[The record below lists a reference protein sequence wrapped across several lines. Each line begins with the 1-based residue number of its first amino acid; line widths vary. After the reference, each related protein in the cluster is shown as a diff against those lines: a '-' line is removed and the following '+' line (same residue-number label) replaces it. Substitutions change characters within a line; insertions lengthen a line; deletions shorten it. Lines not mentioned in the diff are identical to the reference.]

1 MRQPMPLRVRI
12 LFFCGLAIL
21 LVVLIW
27 GLWAGRDLVNNLI
40 VIPLG
45 VLLWA
50 FGLFL
55 RSVPQSV
62 YWAIFILIFLILAA
76 RGLGLTETTRAPQEE
91 LPGTRAR
98 RERVGF
104 WLLQVL
110 MARRGKTRS
119 RFGDLFGRLC
129 MDVLAQMN
137 HKTPI
142 RMERDL
148 AEQPG
153 DVPAAILRYVE
164 YRRNKGLNMS
174 KTLWERITLVLGKG
188 NKPEMHFSEKEMDE
202 ILNYFE
208 EQLEVKRN
216 EDR

>member
-1 MRQPMPLRVRI
+1 MRQRMPLRVRI
-12 LFFCGLAIL
+12 LFFGGLAIL
-21 LVVLIW
+21 LVGLIW

-40 VIPLG
+40 VVPLG

-62 YWAIFILIFLILAA
+62 YWAIFIFIFLILAA
-76 RGLGLTETTRAPQEE
+76 RALGLTEAARAPQED
-91 LPGTRAR
+91 LPTTRAR

-129 MDVLAQMN
+129 LDVMAQMN

-148 AEQPG
+148 LEQPG

-164 YRRNKGLNMS
+164 YRRNKGIVIEQS
-174 KTLWERITLVLGKG
+174 LWDRLSSVLGRK
-188 NKPEMHFSEKEMDE
+188 NKPVIQFSEEDLNE
-202 ILNYFE
+202 ILDYFE